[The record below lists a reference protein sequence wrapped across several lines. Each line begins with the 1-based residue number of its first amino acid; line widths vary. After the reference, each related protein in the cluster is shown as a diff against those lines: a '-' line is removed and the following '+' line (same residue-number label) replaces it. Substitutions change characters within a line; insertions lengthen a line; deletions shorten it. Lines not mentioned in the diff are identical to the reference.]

1 VIPRFNEA
9 GHIAAVVT
17 GVPRHLQNVVVMDD
31 GSTDGTADK
40 PKAVGAE
47 VVRFTRNSGKGS
59 ALRAG

>member
-1 VIPRFNEA
+1 M
-9 GHIAAVVT
+9 
-17 GVPRHLQNVVVMDD
+17 QNVVVMDD